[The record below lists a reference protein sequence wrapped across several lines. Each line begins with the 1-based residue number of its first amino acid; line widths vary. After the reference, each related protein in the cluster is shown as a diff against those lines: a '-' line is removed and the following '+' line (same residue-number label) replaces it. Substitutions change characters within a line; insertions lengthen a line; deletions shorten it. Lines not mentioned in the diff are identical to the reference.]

1 MTVCFF
7 GTYDRGHSANRLL
20 AQAVEAAGARLEHLH
35 VPLWEG
41 EPNKDRRYFG
51 ARSLGRLGRRYAAA
65 VAALRRRWRAR
76 SGPPP
81 VVLVGFG
88 GQLDVLVAAR
98 VCRPR
103 RGLVFAP
110 LVSLTETL
118 VEDRRVF
125 PSGGLRAR
133 ALAGLDRL
141 TLRLPDLV
149 LADTEAHGR
158 YLAGLGAEPGRVAT
172 WYLGAEPEFLEPPE
186 PQPTDDRVLF
196 YGRFLPLHGLETI
209 VA

>member
-1 MTVCFF
+1 MNVCFF

-20 AQAVEAAGARLEHLH
+20 AQAVAASGAHLEEIH
-35 VPLWEG
+35 VPLWEA
-41 EPNKDRRYFG
+41 EPNKDRRYFS
-51 ARSLGRLGRRYAAA
+51 ARSLAVLGRRYTASL
-65 VAALRRRWRAR
+65 AALRRRWRER

-118 VEDRRVF
+118 VEDRRRLDLRK
-125 PSGGLRAR
+125 PSQELGQDDGGTHLIGWRRRRRRFNR
-133 ALAGLDRL
+133 AL
-141 TLRLPDLV
+141 LPR
-149 LADTEAHGR
+149 AP
-158 YLAGLGAEPGRVAT
+158 AEQGSQAP
-172 WYLGAEPEFLEPPE
+172 
-186 PQPTDDRVLF
+186 
-196 YGRFLPLHGLETI
+196 
-209 VA
+209 